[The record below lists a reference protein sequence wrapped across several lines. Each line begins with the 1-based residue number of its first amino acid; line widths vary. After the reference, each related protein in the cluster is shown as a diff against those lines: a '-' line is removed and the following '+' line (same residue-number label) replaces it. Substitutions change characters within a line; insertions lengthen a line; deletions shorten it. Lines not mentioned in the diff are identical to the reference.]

1 VKEVF
6 FIDTNV
12 LLRFLLNDH
21 QVLSPKAKLIFLK
34 AQEGKIEI
42 YLDEIVVAEA
52 VWTLSSYY
60 QIKKEKII
68 ETLEKLISQNW
79 IINPRK
85 KLILETLLLYKSKN
99 IHYIDAWIFI
109 FNKNIKTKLFT
120 FDKNLAKLTKKI

>member
-21 QVLSPKAKLIFLK
+21 QDLSPKAKSIFLK

-85 KLILETLLLYKSKN
+85 KLILESLLLYKSKN
-99 IHYIDAWIFI
+99 IHYIDAWIFVV
-109 FNKNIKTKLFT
+109 NKNIKTKLFT

>member
-1 VKEVF
+1 VKKVV

-21 QVLSPKAKLIFLK
+21 QDLSPKAKLIFLK

-68 ETLEKLISQNW
+68 EILEKLISQNW

-85 KLILETLLLYKSKN
+85 KLILEALLLYKLKN
-99 IHYIDAWIFI
+99 IHYIDAWIFVV
-109 FNKNIKTKLFT
+109 NKNIKTKLFT

>member
-21 QVLSPKAKLIFLK
+21 QDLSPKAKSIFLK

-85 KLILETLLLYKSKN
+85 KLILEVLLLYKSKN
-99 IHYIDAWIFI
+99 IHYIDAWIFVV
-109 FNKNIKTKLFT
+109 NKNIKTKLFT

>member
-21 QVLSPKAKLIFLK
+21 QDLSPKAKLIFLK

-85 KLILETLLLYKSKN
+85 KLILEALLLYKSKN
-99 IHYIDAWIFI
+99 IHYIDAWIFVV
-109 FNKNIKTKLFT
+109 NKNIKTKLFT

>member
-1 VKEVF
+1 MKKVV

-21 QVLSPKAKLIFLK
+21 QDLSPKAKLIFLK

-68 ETLEKLISQNW
+68 EILEKLISQNW

-85 KLILETLLLYKSKN
+85 KLILEALLLYKLKN
-99 IHYIDAWIFI
+99 IHYIDAWIFVV
-109 FNKNIKTKLFT
+109 NKNIKTKLFT

>member
-1 VKEVF
+1 VKEVV

-21 QVLSPKAKLIFLK
+21 QDLSPKAKLIFLK

-68 ETLEKLISQNW
+68 EILEKLISQNW

-85 KLILETLLLYKSKN
+85 KLILEALLLYKLKN
-99 IHYIDAWIFI
+99 IHYIDAWIFVV
-109 FNKNIKTKLFT
+109 NKNIKTKLFT

>member
-1 VKEVF
+1 MKEVF

-21 QVLSPKAKLIFLK
+21 QDLSPKAKLIFLK

-85 KLILETLLLYKSKN
+85 KLILEALLLYKLKN
-99 IHYIDAWIFI
+99 IHYIDAWIFVV
-109 FNKNIKTKLFT
+109 NKNIKTKLFT